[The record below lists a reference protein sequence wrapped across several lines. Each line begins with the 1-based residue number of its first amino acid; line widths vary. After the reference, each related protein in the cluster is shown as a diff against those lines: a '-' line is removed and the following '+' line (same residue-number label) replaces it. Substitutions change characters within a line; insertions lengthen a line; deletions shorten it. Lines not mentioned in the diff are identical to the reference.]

1 MKDPAML
8 FYTSDFLTGVQLMSM
23 KERGQYIT
31 LLCLQQQRGHMT
43 RKEMEKAVGKM
54 SDELLSKFIK
64 DDDGKLFNK
73 RAEFEISRREAHSKR
88 QKENIEKRWNKQNGD
103 SGSQEGNTVVLP
115 LETETAI
122 EIENNKQGVKEN
134 RGRGGKEPSGDP
146 GLAKV
151 MTLYMDRVQSMP
163 SPSCV
168 DLLESYTVELSA
180 DVVCHAIERAL
191 DENKRSWS
199 YIQGIL
205 RRYSAEGLTS
215 LEAVQASEAEF
226 ARAKERGAQAIPK
239 TTAQR
244 KSFSELIAER
254 TGMK

>member
-1 MKDPAML
+1 MPDDEA
-8 FYTSDFLTGVQLMSM
+8 V
-23 KERGQYIT
+23 RGQFTFYESFARALRRIKKKADRADAYDVICNYALYGIDPDMDSLPDAVAIAFDLIKPNLDT
-31 LLCLQQQRGHMT
+31 SKRRAKAGKQGGSKQQASDKQT
-43 RKEMEKAVGKM
+43 ESKKEANEKR
-54 SDELLSKFIK
+54 
-64 DDDGKLFNK
+64 GKL
-73 RAEFEISRREAHSKR
+73 ESE
-88 QKENIEKRWNKQNGD
+88 KEGEIEKEK
-103 SGSQEGNTVVLP
+103 
-115 LETETAI
+115 
-122 EIENNKQGVKEN
+122 EIEKGIEKDSYISQQAASNADLS
-134 RGRGGKEPSGDP
+134 R
-146 GLAKV
+146 V

-168 DLLESYTVELSA
+168 DLLESYTVELGA

-191 DENKRSWS
+191 DDNKRSWS